1 MIKVKNIFILISFI
15 LLTSCG
21 YSPMLSSEKIDF
33 YFSEINYEGNQQINN
48 HIDDNLRKY
57 RNYNEGKKNYKLNI
71 VSDYQKKVANKDK
84 NGNPKNYN
92 ILLNVEVNYVS
103 IDGEELK
110 KIFRRNF
117 SLETKKKKI
126 DEKNI
131 EKKKRKDLSELIS
144 EDIIFYLT
152 SK

>member
-57 RNYNEGKKNYKLNI
+57 RNYNEGKKI
-71 VSDYQKKVANKDK
+71 
-84 NGNPKNYN
+84 
-92 ILLNVEVNYVS
+92 
-103 IDGEELK
+103 
-110 KIFRRNF
+110 
-117 SLETKKKKI
+117 
-126 DEKNI
+126 
-131 EKKKRKDLSELIS
+131 IS
-144 EDIIFYLT
+144 
-152 SK
+152 